1 MEQKVQQRLQNNPAL
16 LQALYTW
23 VTEAE
28 TCKQLH
34 ALECS
39 CLDGTRNMAQ
49 AMMSEQLAA
58 VAQDGPAAGTR
69 HGKKKSQ

>member
-1 MEQKVQQRLQNNPAL
+1 
-16 LQALYTW
+16 
-23 VTEAE
+23 
-28 TCKQLH
+28 
-34 ALECS
+34 
-39 CLDGTRNMAQ
+39 MAQ